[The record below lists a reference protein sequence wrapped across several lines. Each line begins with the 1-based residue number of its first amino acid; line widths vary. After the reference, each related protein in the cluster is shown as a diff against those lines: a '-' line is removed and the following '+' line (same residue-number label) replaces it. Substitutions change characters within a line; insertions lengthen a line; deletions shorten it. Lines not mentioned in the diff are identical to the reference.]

1 VPKLKLTV
9 GVLLIGALFVPLSK
23 CSHDGKKQAAPPQ
36 SKTVIQKVFPRS
48 DEQTDYDYGAARL
61 GPSLNGVL
69 TLIAFA
75 WPLALGLLNKRIAGK
90 YRAWIFY
97 TLELLL
103 CAGTIYWVYAT
114 TVARTRLWGAYQV
127 FALMGG
133 YALAAVLDL
142 WRNFTRP
149 PARN

>member
-1 VPKLKLTV
+1 VQKLKLTL
-9 GVLLIGALFVPLSK
+9 GVLLIGALFVPLSQ
-23 CSHDGKKQAAPPQ
+23 CSHDGKTPVSPAE

-75 WPLALGLLNKRIAGK
+75 WPLALAFLIKRVAGK
-90 YRAWIFY
+90 RRAWIFSM
-97 TLELLL
+97 LELLL
-103 CAGTIYWVYAT
+103 CAGTIYWVYAA
-114 TVARTRLWGAYQV
+114 TVARTRLWGAYLV
-127 FALMGG
+127 FALMGV

-142 WRNFTRP
+142 WRNFTGP